1 MLYHKQFKLTVR
13 EYGSPGERHAIFA
26 VRVYLKPW
34 ITAPS
39 AISAPLNDLQLMNTL
54 LQSSA
59 IHRAISSATTKK
71 FS

>member
-54 LQSSA
+54 LQSTA
-59 IHRAISSATTKK
+59 IHGAISSVTTKK